1 MSKLNSHLF
10 YQINDCKA
18 ENVAIFGNVRV
29 SVLTEKLFRVEFSK
43 YGEFSDLPTQKVLH
57 RNFANPKY
65 DIKDNG
71 KCITIKTDFVT
82 LNIDKNGN
90 LINALMQDG
99 RNVTDAK
106 SGNLKGTCRTL
117 DGTIGEVKLEDGILS
132 KNGVAILDDSNS
144 LVYNIEGELC
154 EKLFENRDYYI
165 FAYGYNYR
173 EAVQDFYKLCGNTPL
188 IPRYVLG
195 NWWSRYR
202 AYTDK
207 EYLEV
212 MDNFINRGI
221 PITVATIDMDWH
233 LVNGID
239 DKYRTG
245 KIYPWESTGW
255 TGYTWNKE
263 LFPNYK
269 QFLTELHNRNLH
281 ITLNLHP
288 ARGVRGF
295 EVMYKDMA
303 DAMGIDPKT
312 EQPIDFDLTNEKFVN
327 NYFDI
332 LHHPYEKDGVDFWWI
347 DWQQGKN
354 SNIAGLDPLYALNH
368 YHTLDNCRGNMRGLI
383 LSRYAGIGS
392 HRYPLGFS
400 GDTNTSWKCLKF
412 QPYFTATATN
422 CGYSWWSH
430 DIGGHHFGEKDDE
443 LYCRWI
449 QFGVFSPIMRLHSTQ
464 NDIMGKEP
472 WNYSSVTEGI
482 VSDYLRLRHKL
493 IPYLY
498 TMSKR
503 THSEGKGLLEP
514 LYYEYP
520 QDIRAY
526 KCKNSYLF
534 GGNLIV
540 APITEKTDKNTLTAS
555 SVVFLPKGRWTDIF
569 TGKVYKGDS
578 IFSVN
583 RDIKNIPV
591 FAKEGSIIPLAEVND
606 NSTENPKTMRLLV
619 YSGNGEFEL
628 YEDDGLSYN
637 YKNGEFV
644 TRKFVVSADNQ
655 HCKWKPAEI
664 AVYKAL
670 LKLIDGTRCIY
681 DTYNG
686 RECTLERNRYM
697 IDNSSVVIALF
708 NSKPSGTKYTIDY
721 AKKQGRNII
730 IINPEN
736 LQIQE

>member
-1 MSKLNSHLF
+1 
-10 YQINDCKA
+10 
-18 ENVAIFGNVRV
+18 
-29 SVLTEKLFRVEFSK
+29 
-43 YGEFSDLPTQKVLH
+43 
-57 RNFANPKY
+57 
-65 DIKDNG
+65 
-71 KCITIKTDFVT
+71 
-82 LNIDKNGN
+82 
-90 LINALMQDG
+90 
-99 RNVTDAK
+99 
-106 SGNLKGTCRTL
+106 
-117 DGTIGEVKLEDGILS
+117 
-132 KNGVAILDDSNS
+132 
-144 LVYNIEGELC
+144 
-154 EKLFENRDYYI
+154 
-165 FAYGYNYR
+165 
-173 EAVQDFYKLCGNTPL
+173 
-188 IPRYVLG
+188 
-195 NWWSRYR
+195 
-202 AYTDK
+202 
-207 EYLEV
+207 
-212 MDNFINRGI
+212 
-221 PITVATIDMDWH
+221 
-233 LVNGID
+233 
-239 DKYRTG
+239 
-245 KIYPWESTGW
+245 
-255 TGYTWNKE
+255 
-263 LFPNYK
+263 
-269 QFLTELHNRNLH
+269 
-281 ITLNLHP
+281 
-288 ARGVRGF
+288 
-295 EVMYKDMA
+295 
-303 DAMGIDPKT
+303 
-312 EQPIDFDLTNEKFVN
+312 
-327 NYFDI
+327 
-332 LHHPYEKDGVDFWWI
+332 
-347 DWQQGKN
+347 
-354 SNIAGLDPLYALNH
+354 
-368 YHTLDNCRGNMRGLI
+368 
-383 LSRYAGIGS
+383 
-392 HRYPLGFS
+392 
-400 GDTNTSWKCLKF
+400 
-412 QPYFTATATN
+412 
-422 CGYSWWSH
+422 
-430 DIGGHHFGEKDDE
+430 
-443 LYCRWI
+443 
-449 QFGVFSPIMRLHSTQ
+449 MRLHSTQ

-472 WNYSSVTEGI
+472 WNYSSITEGI

-555 SVVFLPKGRWTDIF
+555 SVVFLPKGSWTDIF

-686 RECTLERNRYM
+686 RECMLERNRYM